1 MSLKY
6 LASSTSDIYRMRQ
19 CSIVLSR
26 YRGAQ
31 QAPHLDGSMV
41 VGKGI
46 LHNPLTH
53 NVRIYGKQGVHCTCR
68 CGRVGHPHTSHDPT
82 RETRVDAAARRDLP
96 FCTAV
101 QRSSTLGCH
110 PRGSCATPHSQ
121 PQLRRVDPRDAARAG
136 CARRVAARR
145 RCGCGCGWPGR
156 ERRAR
161 AERPAAERKGL
172 CPPL

>member
-6 LASSTSDIYRMRQ
+6 LVSSTSDIYRMRQ

-68 CGRVGHPHTSHDPT
+68 CGRVGHPHTPRPHTRDTRRCCRAAGPT
-82 RETRVDAAARRDLP
+82 LLHGGSTFKYLRLPPSRVVRYTSFPAAA
-96 FCTAV
+96 
-101 QRSSTLGCH
+101 S
-110 PRGSCATPHSQ
+110 PRGPE
-121 PQLRRVDPRDAARAG
+121 
-136 CARRVAARR
+136 R
-145 RCGCGCGWPGR
+145 RCTSWMCAPSRGEATLR
-156 ERRAR
+156 LRLRLARAR
-161 AERPAAERKGL
+161 AEGESREAGG
-172 CPPL
+172 